1 MASCIRHTIG
11 LSHRLNSTS
20 HPILSSTRLYLKRS
34 LCASAL
40 LCSQEGGEKVGLR
53 PPSAQIF
60 TQDQVS
66 AGIAALSEAGYDAST
81 VWEQRVVWGDHDQ
94 FQHVNN
100 VHFVR
105 WFESARMFFANKL
118 TQADA
123 FTDKRR
129 HEINRVT
136 KETET
141 ERRVQQPTH
150 TPPPPTFT
158 STSFIHSH
166 SSFHAKLDTVQIL
179 VGQACQLPLG
189 KDRFMLRGACYSLAQ
204 KTIVAVSA
212 QDCVTYDYTKLQK
225 CDIPHDIRQAL
236 QAKGSHF
243 DKKL

>member
-1 MASCIRHTIG
+1 MASCIRQTG
-11 LSHRLNSTS
+11 LSRRALRLPILPAQHSSSLYLTRSLSTS
-20 HPILSSTRLYLKRS
+20 SSLR
-34 LCASAL
+34 
-40 LCSQEGGEKVGLR
+40 EMDVR
-53 PPSAQIF
+53 PPSSQLF
-60 TQDQVS
+60 TQSDVS
-66 AGIAALSEAGYDAST
+66 AGIAALAEAGYDAST

-118 TQADA
+118 TEGET
-123 FTDKRR
+123 FTD
-129 HEINRVT
+129 
-136 KETET
+136 
-141 ERRVQQPTH
+141 ERRQQVNRGTGK
-150 TPPPPTFT
+150 
-158 STSFIHSH
+158 SFIL
-166 SSFHAKLDTVQIL
+166 AGINVRYRRPVVYPDTIL
-179 VGQACQLPLG
+179 VGQACELPLG

-225 CDIPHDIRQAL
+225 CNIPDDIRQAL